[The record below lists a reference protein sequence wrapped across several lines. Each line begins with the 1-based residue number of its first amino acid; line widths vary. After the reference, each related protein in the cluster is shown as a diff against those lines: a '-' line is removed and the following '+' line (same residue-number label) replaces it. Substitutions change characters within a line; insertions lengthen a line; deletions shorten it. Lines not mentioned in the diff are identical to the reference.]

1 MYYNES
7 SMEHLYVN
15 ANCFCFISGAQLS
28 ENPPTPYLSLP
39 SAFLGPTHP
48 WLNKCCNRL
57 RDKIEVQQNFSKSAI
72 PHLFKI
78 ASCAKNSL
86 VRRYEELLFI
96 NENNTSWSLK
106 LPKKTKLM
114 YLDLDNKINKK
125 NATRSVKLPKG

>member
-1 MYYNES
+1 M
-7 SMEHLYVN
+7 
-15 ANCFCFISGAQLS
+15 C
-28 ENPPTPYLSLP
+28 
-39 SAFLGPTHP
+39 
-48 WLNKCCNRL
+48 
-57 RDKIEVQQNFSKSAI
+57 
-72 PHLFKI
+72 
-78 ASCAKNSL
+78 KNSV